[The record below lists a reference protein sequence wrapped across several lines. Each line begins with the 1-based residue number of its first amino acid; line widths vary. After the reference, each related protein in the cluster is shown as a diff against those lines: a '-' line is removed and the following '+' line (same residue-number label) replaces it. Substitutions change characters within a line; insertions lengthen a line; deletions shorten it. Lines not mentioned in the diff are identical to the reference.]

1 MKTSTPSSAELF
13 IATGC
18 RLCPVVLKELS
29 EQLKKGEL
37 SSLKITNIAVDNGR
51 AEELNIRSVPWFSLS
66 NKNSFM
72 VFSGDHSPKEI
83 QQWLVTSQTEN
94 GMQEYI
100 EEYLSNGQLMTI
112 VQAIQINPEIFS
124 HVIAM
129 IKNEETSMDIRIGL
143 DVLIENFSASEIL
156 QRYSDELKAIASS
169 DNLRLKI
176 DALHYIALT
185 GDIKN
190 KDFLQGKTKDAD
202 MQIKEA
208 AIEAIETMDDL
219 INSTM

>member
-1 MKTSTPSSAELF
+1 MNTSIASSAELL

-18 RLCPVVLKELS
+18 RHCPVILKELT

-37 SSLKITNIAVDNGR
+37 ASLKITNIAVKNKR
-51 AEELNIRSVPWFSLS
+51 AEELNVRSVPWFSLS

-72 VFSGDHSPKEI
+72 IFSGEHSPKEV
-83 QQWLVTSQTEN
+83 QQWLASSQAKN

-100 EEYLSNGQLMTI
+100 ESFLGDGQLMTI
-112 VQAIQINPEIFS
+112 VQAIQIKPEIFS
-124 HVIAM
+124 HVLSM
-129 IKNEETSMDIRIGL
+129 IKDEETSMDVRIGL

-156 QRYSDELKAIASS
+156 QKYTAELKSIASS

-190 KDFLQGKTKDAD
+190 KDFLQEKTKDSD
-202 MQIKEA
+202 VQVKDA
-208 AIEAIETMDDL
+208 AIEALETLEDL
-219 INSTM
+219 MS

>member
-1 MKTSTPSSAELF
+1 MNTSIPSSAELL

-18 RLCPVVLKELS
+18 RHCPVILKELT
-29 EQLKKGEL
+29 EKLKKGEL
-37 SSLKITNIAVDNGR
+37 ASLKITNIAVENKR
-51 AEELNIRSVPWFSLS
+51 AEELNVRSVPWFSLS

-72 VFSGDHSPKEI
+72 IFSGEHSPKEV
-83 QQWLVTSQTEN
+83 QQWLTSSQAEN

-100 EEYLSNGQLMTI
+100 ESFLGDGQLMTI
-112 VQAIQINPEIFS
+112 VQAIQIKPEIFS
-124 HVIAM
+124 HVLNM
-129 IKNEETSMDIRIGL
+129 IKDEETSMDVRIGL

-156 QRYSDELKAIASS
+156 QKYTAELKSIASS

-190 KDFLQGKTKDAD
+190 KDFLQEKTKDSD
-202 MQIKEA
+202 VQVKDA
-208 AIEAIETMDDL
+208 AIEALETLEDL
-219 INSTM
+219 MS

>member
-18 RLCPVVLKELS
+18 RHCPIVLKELS
-29 EQLKKGEL
+29 EQLKKGGL
-37 SSLKITNIAVDNGR
+37 ASLKITNIAVDNKR
-51 AEELNIRSVPWFSLS
+51 AEKLNIRSVPWFSLS

-72 VFSGDHSPKEI
+72 IFSGDHSPKEI
-83 QQWLVTSQTEN
+83 QHWLATSQSKN
-94 GMQEYI
+94 GMKEYI

-112 VQAIQINPEIFS
+112 TQAIQINPEIFS
-124 HVIAM
+124 HVITM
-129 IKNEETSMDIRIGL
+129 IKDKETSMDIRIGL

-156 QRYSDELKAIASS
+156 QEYSDELKAIASS
-169 DNLRLKI
+169 DNTRLKI
-176 DALHYIALT
+176 DALHYLALT

-190 KDFLQGKTKDAD
+190 KEFLQEKMKDSD

-208 AIEAIETMDDL
+208 AIEALETLDDL
-219 INSTM
+219 INSTI

>member
-1 MKTSTPSSAELF
+1 MNTSIASSAELL

-18 RLCPVVLKELS
+18 RHCPVILKELT

-37 SSLKITNIAVDNGR
+37 ASLKITNIAVENKR
-51 AEELNIRSVPWFSLS
+51 AEELNVRSVPWFSLS
-66 NKNSFM
+66 NKKSFM
-72 VFSGDHSPKEI
+72 IFSGEHSPKEV
-83 QQWLVTSQTEN
+83 QQWLASSQAKN

-100 EEYLSNGQLMTI
+100 ESFLGDGQLMTI
-112 VQAIQINPEIFS
+112 VQAIQIKPEIFS
-124 HVIAM
+124 HVLSM
-129 IKNEETSMDIRIGL
+129 IKDEETSMDVRIGL

-156 QRYSDELKAIASS
+156 QKYTAELKSIASS

-190 KDFLQGKTKDAD
+190 KDFLQEKTKDSD
-202 MQIKEA
+202 VQVKDA
-208 AIEAIETMDDL
+208 AIEALETLEDL
-219 INSTM
+219 MS